1 MPSFNFQKKVLANG
15 LRVIMVP
22 VRGTEAITLLALFGV
37 GSRYENIKLNG
48 AAHFIEH
55 MMFKGTQKRPTT
67 MDISRP
73 LDRIGADYNAFTAKD
88 HTGYWITT
96 VGKHFPLVSDV
107 LFDML
112 LHSKFEATEVE
123 RERQVILEEIKMY
136 QENPLMHIDDLFDSL
151 IFAGHPLGWNI
162 AGTKETMAGIGQKE
176 LLNFKNDFYNP
187 RNAVVVVAG
196 KLNKKVFS
204 RINQGAQKFSGAG
217 GKKQPLVFKFT
228 KTKPVILHHQKV
240 DQAQLALGFPAYHF
254 KHKSLPALRLLNI
267 ILGGNMSSRL
277 FIEVRE
283 RRGLAYFVRS
293 EIDSFSDIGSWKVRA
308 GLDVSRIEEAV
319 RVIMGELAKIRL
331 GVTEKELK
339 DAKEFIRGKTVLS
352 LEESAA
358 QAEWCA
364 KQELLM
370 GKIFTPKEKMAEM
383 DKVTLKDVKMVANE
397 LIKKEKLRCAVIGP
411 WKDNNKF
418 IKSVKL

>member
-1 MPSFNFQKKVLANG
+1 MANG